1 LSGSRHSDTSSADR
15 KADHLREG
23 IYALRVG
30 LQGVHYR
37 MLYFFHGTIA
47 AVLSQRITTAQRV
60 PARDITLAMR
70 RQRIFA
76 QDPSRHTYEA
86 D

>member
-1 LSGSRHSDTSSADR
+1 
-15 KADHLREG
+15 
-23 IYALRVG
+23 
-30 LQGVHYR
+30 

-47 AVLSQRITTAQRV
+47 AVLSHGITTAQRV

-70 RQRIFA
+70 RQRTFA